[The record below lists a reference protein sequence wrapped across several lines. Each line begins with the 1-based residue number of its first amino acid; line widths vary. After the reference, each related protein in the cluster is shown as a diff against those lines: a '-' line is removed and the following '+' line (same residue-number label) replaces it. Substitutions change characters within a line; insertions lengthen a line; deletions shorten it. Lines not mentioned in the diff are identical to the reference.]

1 MFLVVIVMTIRL
13 ILNQGT
19 ISWCKWEKSPVERS
33 NKKFFV
39 RLGLQSK
46 CQKLDLKKYENNTN
60 VTMRFLFMHNPDWCR
75 IFEQWFKHIWSRV
88 TIEEKKFDFWCYRTW
103 IARLLESPLLGHSSL
118 AWYGVTFGA
127 GYLYLASLQCNRQ
140 FSLLFG
146 VAQVSI
152 WSLTLFFHTD
162 CSYSEQKSCHKW
174 SEAQIWLS
182 F

>member
-1 MFLVVIVMTIRL
+1 
-13 ILNQGT
+13 
-19 ISWCKWEKSPVERS
+19 
-33 NKKFFV
+33 
-39 RLGLQSK
+39 
-46 CQKLDLKKYENNTN
+46 
-60 VTMRFLFMHNPDWCR
+60 MRFLFMHNPDWCR

-88 TIEEKKFDFWCYRTW
+88 TIEEKNFDRNTSQIINTDMICKNAYFGV
-103 IARLLESPLLGHSSL
+103 LESPLSGHSSL
-118 AWYGVTFGA
+118 AWYGMTFGA

-162 CSYSEQKSCHKW
+162 CSDSEQKSCHEW
-174 SEAQIWLS
+174 RESLEWLS